1 MRRNMNMTPPDL
13 DQPQLPAQSQ
23 LDALDGGRQDATRF
37 ALVCGAIIV
46 LCLALKLPSLF
57 FARAEYDERIYWE
70 VAWNWLNNGRYSLQ
84 GMPVL
89 KELPPSV
96 YDRPFFHHPPLL
108 PMLLTPFVAADSPRL
123 AILTSWLGHVLA
135 IIGVAMICWTWRRRA
150 WAPTHFPLWLPVLAV
165 ALDPLLTFI
174 SRKLWVDGLV
184 GGFGGLALGLVC
196 VAADHRCLRSA
207 IGAGIALGL
216 AALAKLP
223 ALLLLPV
230 GVFMV
235 FVLTAGDR
243 RTRFRLAAALVLP
256 ACLVVLPW
264 FIVFRAHYGQWLPDW
279 IKPDAALIAASPLVA
294 RAMSRPWHYYI
305 TQAVLVAPIVLVVLA
320 VGVSRWRHVRL
331 PRLAVPVVWV
341 VVVWLGLMVLRAQG
355 HSVQLRFLTPAVP
368 GLYVWLAALLT
379 TAHPKRSFL
388 PLIALLAVL
397 YGAVYSGFYLQEGA
411 FDEIKSVPEI
421 LWQIITRS

>member
-1 MRRNMNMTPPDL
+1 MTSPHPN
-13 DQPQLPAQSQ
+13 QPRSPTPFRPTVLGSERH
-23 LDALDGGRQDATRF
+23 DAARF
-37 ALVCGAIIV
+37 ALVCAAIII

-70 VAWNWLNNGRYSLQ
+70 VTWNWLNNGRYSLQ

-108 PMLLTPFVAADSPRL
+108 PMLLAPFVAADAPGP
-123 AILTSWLGHVLA
+123 AIVISWLGHVLA
-135 IIGVAMICWTWRRRA
+135 IVGVAMICWTWRRRS
-150 WAPTHFPLWLPVLAV
+150 WPPTHFPLWLPVLAV
-165 ALDPLLTFI
+165 ALDPLMTFI

-196 VAADHRCLRSA
+196 IAADRRCLRSA
-207 IGAGIALGL
+207 IAAGLVLGL

-235 FVLTAGDR
+235 LALTAGHR
-243 RTRFRLAAALVLP
+243 RTRFRLTAAFVLP

-264 FIVFRAHYGQWLPDW
+264 FIAFRAHYGQWLPDW
-279 IKPDAALIAASPLVA
+279 IKPDAALIAASPLVV
-294 RAMSRPWHYYI
+294 RAMSRAWHYYI
-305 TQAVLVAPIVLVVLA
+305 SQAVLVAPIVLVVLA
-320 VGVSRWRHVRL
+320 AGVSRWRHVRL

-341 VVVWLGLMVLRAQG
+341 VVVWLGLMALRAQG
-355 HSVQLRFLTPAVP
+355 HSVQLRFLTPAAP

-379 TAHPKRSFL
+379 TAHPKRSLL
-388 PLIALLAVL
+388 PLVALLAVL

-421 LWQIITRS
+421 LWQILTQPR